1 MSKNDV
7 LLFWLNETVGKKNM
21 QYLET
26 MLTPDFRAN
35 NAMSQEPFDKDELQE
50 FILSLCNLYGPVSFS
65 SEISL
70 DQGDWLATRVVVH
83 TSCLTTGKPI
93 DYRDH
98 FFARFKGEKIAEVVS
113 LSDYFTLFEKTGQLP
128 VNALAACIGGQP
140 LH

>member
-35 NAMSQEPFDKDELQE
+35 NAVSQVPFDKHELE
-50 FILSLCNLYGPVSFS
+50 EYIFSLCNLFGPVSFS
-65 SEISL
+65 SEISI
-70 DQGDWLATRVVVH
+70 DQGDWLATRVVVQ
-83 TSCLTTGKPI
+83 TSCLTTGKAI

-98 FFARFKGEKIAEVVS
+98 FFTRFEGEKIAEVVS
-113 LSDYFTLFEKTGQLP
+113 LADYFTLFENTGQLP
-128 VNALAACIGGQP
+128 LNALAACMGGHP
-140 LH
+140 LQ